1 MSRSPYDYARDDAR
15 QLGVT
20 TPAIGSERPD
30 LLYPR
35 ATGDGNTLE
44 IVSVQHGDITMRT
57 FTKAEAVRFA
67 TRVLQI
73 ADGLNDD

>member
-1 MSRSPYDYARDDAR
+1 MSPYEHMMRECAKST
-15 QLGVT
+15 GN
-20 TPAIGSERPD
+20 SERPD

-35 ATGDGNTLE
+35 ATGDGSTLE